1 MDQLYLPPS
10 LRRFEPLRVLSTV
23 PMDHMCFEYD
33 LVEALRPRTVVDL
46 GAGDAA
52 SFFVFCQSM
61 RDHDIDG
68 VCFAV
73 DEWQDDAKKPEEDET
88 HSLSINHHAR
98 TYHRGI
104 AYLSKLSPDN
114 ALTHFAEGTIDLLR
128 IDAQRVGTPLD
139 ALVDAW
145 TPRVAPGGVVLCPG
159 VLRKDGDLGAAW
171 ERVTRRR
178 RGTTFER
185 GFGLGVLRDDRA
197 PAGSAAPPL
206 LALLGSTDPADRR
219 SLEAFYAHAS
229 EHHALRRA
237 VRPYRF
243 NLGKKKPAGQG

>member
-10 LRRFEPLRVLSTV
+10 LRRFEPLRVSSSA
-23 PMDHMCFEYD
+23 PMDYMCFEYD

-114 ALTHFAEGTIDLLR
+114 ALRHFAEGTIDLLR

-145 TPRVAPGGVVLCPG
+145 TPRLAPGGVVLCPG

-185 GFGLGVLRDDRA
+185 GFGLGVLRDDRE
-197 PAGSAAPPL
+197 PAGLAAPPL

-243 NLGKKKPAGQG
+243 NLGKKKPPQQG